1 MYLSVFHLTL
11 VLRMAAASDWFLSPG
26 RAEARDARSCS
37 VDGRMLCSTAVQNLP
52 GLLYDNMKGGKA
64 SPWPGLLAGPAGG
77 ARGDVLEDGDVESG
91 TTLKR
96 LDLQSIMRHFRKKDA
111 AGTFAA
117 SVCSLALSDGTS
129 VRMVYV
135 IPKYILSWTTE
146 RRPDTDAVL
155 ALSLAQSVE
164 DVQAACAAPETG
176 RLELL
181 NFFCWGGRWSG
192 LILTRQFLDFFVAA
206 QAWFLRSV

>member
-1 MYLSVFHLTL
+1 
-11 VLRMAAASDWFLSPG
+11 
-26 RAEARDARSCS
+26 
-37 VDGRMLCSTAVQNLP
+37 
-52 GLLYDNMKGGKA
+52 MKGGKA
-64 SPWPGLLAGPAGG
+64 SPLPGLLAGPAGG
-77 ARGDVLEDGDVESG
+77 ARGDVWEDGDVESG

-96 LDLQSIMRHFRKKDA
+96 LDLQSIMCHFRKKGA

-117 SVCSLALSDGTS
+117 SVCSLALSDGTP

-146 RRPDTDAVL
+146 RRPDIEAVL

-164 DVQAACAAPETG
+164 DVQAACASPETG

-181 NFFCWGGRWSG
+181 NFFFGGWKVVRSHSD
-192 LILTRQFLDFFVAA
+192 QAVFVFFVAA

>member
-1 MYLSVFHLTL
+1 MIGFFLPDGLRQETL
-11 VLRMAAASDWFLSPG
+11 DPAALMV
-26 RAEARDARSCS
+26 EC
-37 VDGRMLCSTAVQNLP
+37 CAVQRSRISQ
-52 GLLYDNMKGGKA
+52 GCYDNMKGGKA

-181 NFFCWGGRWSG
+181 NFFCWGGGWSG